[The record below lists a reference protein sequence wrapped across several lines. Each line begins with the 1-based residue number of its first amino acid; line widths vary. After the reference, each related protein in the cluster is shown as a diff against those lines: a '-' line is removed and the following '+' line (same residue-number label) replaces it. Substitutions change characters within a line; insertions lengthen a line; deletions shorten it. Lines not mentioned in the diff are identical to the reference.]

1 MKALLNWSVYV
12 HFSEAT
18 KITVAPSD
26 VEVTVSENTVLQCS
40 ASYDPSFDITFI
52 WSVDS
57 YIINFA
63 TDYEHY
69 TQLMVRMKA
78 FIMITMLHA
87 EKKNIYESCYLF
99 IIFNYLL
106 RLK

>member
-1 MKALLNWSVYV
+1 MNFHSNFWYVKTLLNWPMYV

-26 VEVTVSENTVLQCS
+26 VEVTVGENTILQCS
-40 ASYDPSFDITFI
+40 ASYDLSFDITFI

-69 TQLMVRMKA
+69 AQLMVRTKA
-78 FIMITMLHA
+78 FVMDQNT
-87 EKKNIYESCYLF
+87 SC
-99 IIFNYLL
+99 
-106 RLK
+106 